1 MMRATQDNNV
11 ALRPLRL
18 RDACRAC
25 LARPAHQ
32 CDAAREVQVLVL
44 QHVVDNG
51 SLTGIDDAG
60 KNKSLLTPS
69 SSSCLILCAALRCH
83 SHEHLSLSS
92 MLVNVYCIQHKHLVW
107 LLLQCTALFETPL

>member
-1 MMRATQDNNV
+1 MSHDACCAEQQ
-11 ALRPLRL
+11 LRPLRL
-18 RDACRAC
+18 RDASRAC

-69 SSSCLILCAALRCH
+69 SSSCLILCAALRGH
-83 SHEHLSLSS
+83 SHEHLFIINASQ
-92 MLVNVYCIQHKHLVW
+92 C
-107 LLLQCTALFETPL
+107 LLYPT